1 MAFEN
6 AIITKED
13 DEKYGLTNIFLKYNP
28 SDNVLP
34 DQWYWVIDK
43 ECDCWL
49 MESGFFHDPKVDHGY
64 LSKSLWILYYK
75 GEMFEVILEN
85 ELYNKTID
93 HVSYDKVWLLLDVKP
108 IIYSALAIE
117 EIFALLKEILNVYGL
132 GGAWREAYSPK
143 YKVILLDKLER

>member
-1 MAFEN
+1 
-6 AIITKED
+6 
-13 DEKYGLTNIFLKYNP
+13 
-28 SDNVLP
+28 
-34 DQWYWVIDK
+34 
-43 ECDCWL
+43 
-49 MESGFFHDPKVDHGY
+49 MESGFFHDPKMDHWY

-75 GEMFEVILEN
+75 GEMFEIILEN

-108 IIYSALAIE
+108 ITYSALAIE

-143 YKVILLDKLER
+143 YKVILLDKLKR